1 MACTSTIN
9 KDTYFKVKHMEPGE
23 VAQLLQALA
32 ALAEDPGSIPLTS
45 MVIQP
50 SVNPSPGFRRP
61 LLASPG
67 SAKHS
72 THTCMQTNTPTHKT
86 KYI

>member
-1 MACTSTIN
+1 M
-9 KDTYFKVKHMEPGE
+9 
-23 VAQLLQALA
+23 AQLLRALA

-61 LLASPG
+61 LLASTG
-67 SAKHS
+67 IALRYTYLHRDTNTFT
-72 THTCMQTNTPTHKT
+72 THTHTLSKQC
-86 KYI
+86 